1 MKIILLKDV
10 PGLGKT
16 HEIVEAKDGYAKNY
30 LIKNKLAVVYTEKSK
45 DKLSTDL
52 ANLAKIE
59 AGKIQ
64 EAQTLKQNIENISLT
79 FSLKANNG
87 HAFGSISNK
96 AIVDQLLMHHHI
108 KVDKYMMSEN
118 KQGLGLGQHFIQ
130 INIYKGIIA
139 TLKIDIK
146 GE

>member
-10 PGLGKT
+10 SGLGKI

-30 LIKNKLAVVYTEKSK
+30 LIKNKLAVAYTENAQ
-45 DKLSTDL
+45 DKLSADL
-52 ANLAKIE
+52 SSLAQIE

-64 EAQTLKQNIENISLT
+64 TAQALKQQIENISLT
-79 FSLKANNG
+79 FSLKVNNG

-96 AIVDQLLMHHHI
+96 AILDQLLMHHHI

-118 KQGLGLGQHFIQ
+118 KQGLGLGKHLIQ
-130 INIYKGIIA
+130 INLYKGIIA